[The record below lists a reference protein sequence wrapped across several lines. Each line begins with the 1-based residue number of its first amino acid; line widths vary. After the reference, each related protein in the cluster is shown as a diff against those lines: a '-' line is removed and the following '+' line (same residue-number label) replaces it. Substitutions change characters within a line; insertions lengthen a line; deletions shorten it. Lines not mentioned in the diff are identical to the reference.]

1 MGASADAGRDT
12 MPGISRLANSPGVRI
27 WSPQD
32 KAFAAFRRIRYVAQ
46 VPDVRETL
54 RMTDHPSAAEH
65 VPASGIGSKH
75 ELHQELP
82 VDFPDPLFRG
92 LHRVIRFAIRVLAVL
107 MVAVILWGVADV
119 IYIIYARLMT
129 PPVFLLDINDIFY
142 TFGAF
147 MAVLI
152 AVEIF
157 INIRLYLGT
166 NVFPV
171 QLVVATALMAIARKV
186 IVLDF
191 DEITPLYLV
200 GIAAATL
207 ALGITY
213 WLLRRGDRDHPWTG

>member
-1 MGASADAGRDT
+1 MAGSN
-12 MPGISRLANSPGVRI
+12 GEKEELA
-27 WSPQD
+27 
-32 KAFAAFRRIRYVAQ
+32 
-46 VPDVRETL
+46 VPEQ
-54 RMTDHPSAAEH
+54 EK
-65 VPASGIGSKH
+65 KH

-82 VDFPDPLFRG
+82 IDFPDPFFRG

-107 MVAVILWGVADV
+107 MVAVILWGVGDV
-119 IYIIYARLMT
+119 IYIIYDRLVT
-129 PPVFLLDINDIFY
+129 PPFLLLDINDIFF

-191 DEITPLYLV
+191 ETLTPMYLL
-200 GIAAATL
+200 GIAATTL

-213 WLLRRGDRDHPWTG
+213 WLLRHGDSSRDW

>member
-1 MGASADAGRDT
+1 MVDKEKDVLPEHSAR
-12 MPGISRLANSPGVRI
+12 
-27 WSPQD
+27 
-32 KAFAAFRRIRYVAQ
+32 
-46 VPDVRETL
+46 
-54 RMTDHPSAAEH
+54 
-65 VPASGIGSKH
+65 KH

-82 VDFPDPLFRG
+82 IDFPDPFFRG

-107 MVAVILWGVADV
+107 MVAVILWGVGDV
-119 IYIIYARLMT
+119 VYIIYARLLT
-129 PPVFLLDINDIFY
+129 PPFLLLDINDIFF

-171 QLVVATALMAIARKV
+171 QLVVATALMAISRKV

-191 DEITPLYLV
+191 DTLTPMYLL
-200 GIAAATL
+200 GIAATTL

-213 WLLRRGDRDHPWTG
+213 WLLSRKNSGEPWHD

>member
-1 MGASADAGRDT
+1 MADEA
-12 MPGISRLANSPGVRI
+12 
-27 WSPQD
+27 
-32 KAFAAFRRIRYVAQ
+32 
-46 VPDVRETL
+46 REEAL
-54 RMTDHPSAAEH
+54 KPERHPE
-65 VPASGIGSKH
+65 KRH

-82 VDFPDPLFRG
+82 TDFPDPYFRA
-92 LHRVIRFAIRVLAVL
+92 LHRIIRFAIRVLALL
-107 MVAVILWGVADV
+107 MVAVILWGVGDV
-119 IYIIYARLMT
+119 IYIIYDRLIS
-129 PPVFLLDINDIFY
+129 PPYLLLDINDIFY

-191 DEITPLYLV
+191 DTLTPMYLL
-200 GIAAATL
+200 GIAATTL
-207 ALGITY
+207 ALGVSY
-213 WLLRRGDRDHPWTG
+213 WLLREGQQNERWDD

>member
-1 MGASADAGRDT
+1 MAGS
-12 MPGISRLANSPGVRI
+12 GNEKEEEAV
-27 WSPQD
+27 PQQE
-32 KAFAAFRRIRYVAQ
+32 KR
-46 VPDVRETL
+46 
-54 RMTDHPSAAEH
+54 
-65 VPASGIGSKH
+65 H

-82 VDFPDPLFRG
+82 VDFPDPFFRV
-92 LHRVIRFAIRVLAVL
+92 LHRIIRFAIRVLAVL
-107 MVAVILWGVADV
+107 MVAVILWGVGDV
-119 IYIIYARLMT
+119 VYIIYDRLIT
-129 PPVFLLDINDIFY
+129 PPFLLLDISDIFF

-191 DEITPLYLV
+191 ETLTPMYLL
-200 GIAAATL
+200 GIAATTL
-207 ALGITY
+207 ALGVTY
-213 WLLRRGDRDHPWTG
+213 WLLREGDRNRDW

>member
-1 MGASADAGRDT
+1 M
-12 MPGISRLANSPGVRI
+12 V
-27 WSPQD
+27 D
-32 KAFAAFRRIRYVAQ
+32 KEK
-46 VPDVRETL
+46 DVLPEQ
-54 RMTDHPSAAEH
+54 
-65 VPASGIGSKH
+65 PARKH

-82 VDFPDPLFRG
+82 IDFPDPFFRG
-92 LHRVIRFAIRVLAVL
+92 LHRIIRFAIRVLAVL
-107 MVAVILWGVADV
+107 MVAVILWGVGDV
-119 IYIIYARLMT
+119 VYIIYERLLT
-129 PPVFLLDINDIFY
+129 PPFLLLDINDIFF

-171 QLVVATALMAIARKV
+171 QLVVATALMAISRKV

-191 DEITPLYLV
+191 DTLTPMYLL
-200 GIAAATL
+200 GIAATTL

-213 WLLRRGDRDHPWTG
+213 WLLSRKNSGEPWHD